1 MDTFE
6 LQRFFQQLQDQMRDA
21 ITAEMYERILP
32 IPMIAHYTSLN
43 AFESVVRGKELWFS
57 RITDMNDIS
66 EVSEGADIIGD
77 ALEDHGAEIIRSVR
91 YNDLNAELHFEETA
105 TRLLQDTYVLSLCEH
120 GSDARTDRLGM
131 WRAYG
136 HNGRGLCLVL
146 RKDTLLHQKAA
157 GRFPVA
163 WAPMEYDTSD
173 QLSDRVQQRLR
184 LVEGALQRIPSA
196 ARKLLTPHLGVF
208 ISRCLVSLVLG
219 HKNESF
225 DDEREVRFVRS
236 ASMNPLPLPSGA
248 EYRNIGTT
256 QPPRHVFALPLRD
269 YPEFPIN
276 ASLPALLDH
285 IIVGPSDRQNEMAQ
299 QVRDLLNIEN
309 LSQVQVVLSKIPYR
323 ATR

>member
-1 MDTFE
+1 
-6 LQRFFQQLQDQMRDA
+6 MRDV

-43 AFESVVRGKELWFS
+43 AFESIVRGKELWFS
-57 RITDMNDIS
+57 RIADMNDIS
-66 EVSEGADIIGD
+66 EISEGADVIGD
-77 ALEDHGAEIIRSVR
+77 ALEEHGAEIIRSVR
-91 YNDLNAELHFEETA
+91 YDDLNAEIHFEETA
-105 TRLLQDTYVLSLCEH
+105 SKLLQDTYVLSLCEH
-120 GSDARTDRLGM
+120 GSDARTDRLAM

-157 GRFPVA
+157 GRFPVS
-163 WAPMEYDTSD
+163 WAPMEYDTPGE
-173 QLSDRVQQRLR
+173 LIDRVQRRLR
-184 LVEGALQRIPSA
+184 QIEATLQRVPPT
-196 ARKLLTPHLGVF
+196 ARRLLTPHLGVF
-208 ISRCLVSLVLG
+208 ISGCLVSLVLG

-236 ASMNPLPLPSGA
+236 ESMHALPLPSGT
-248 EYRNIGTT
+248 EYRNIGTA
-256 QPPRHVFALPLRD
+256 QAPRQVFALALRD

-285 IIVGPSDRQNEMAQ
+285 IIVGPSDQQNEMAQ
-299 QVRDLLNIEN
+299 KVRNLLDLNN
-309 LSQVQVVLSKIPYR
+309 LSQVEVILSKIPYR